1 VIDFPESSHEWQEIK
16 KFNAIRNCIVH
27 AEGDVSEVKNP
38 QKLKNIIRS
47 TTGIS
52 LDSAIEKFIRIESS
66 YILSIIKCIEN
77 FINNI
82 YEEAFKSKW

>member
-1 VIDFPESSHEWQEIK
+1 MIDFPESSHEWQEIQ

-27 AEGDVSEVKNP
+27 AEGDVAEVKSP

-47 TTGIS
+47 TSGIS
-52 LDSAIEKFIRIESS
+52 LDRAIERFIRIEST

-82 YEEAFKSKW
+82 YGEAFKTKS